1 MVDSSTADIFA
12 RIYRL
17 RSWGDDES
25 RSGPGSGLART
36 EAIRADLAALVRSL
50 GVRTLLDAGCGD
62 FHWMQ
67 ACDLGLA
74 SYIGVDI
81 VDEVVRACAAQDARQ
96 GYDFECLDI
105 TRDPLPRVDLILC
118 RDVLPHFSYADIH
131 RALDNFVRSGST
143 WLLTNT
149 FVDRDANA
157 DIATGDWRP
166 INLERA
172 PFLLPAPSFVIDER
186 CHHTDGI
193 YRDKRLAL
201 WDVRSSVESGFSRI

>member
-1 MVDSSTADIFA
+1 MADTPTADIFA

-17 RSWGDDES
+17 RSWGDGES

-36 EAIRADLAALVRSL
+36 EAIRADLASLVHSL
-50 GVRTLLDAGCGD
+50 GVRSLLDAGCGD

-67 ACDLGLA
+67 ATAVGLA
-74 SYIGVDI
+74 NYIGVDI
-81 VDEVVRACAAQDARQ
+81 VDEIVQACAAQYAHP
-96 GYDFECLDI
+96 GCDFACLDI

-118 RDVLPHFSYADIH
+118 RDVLPHFSYADID
-131 RALDNFVRSGST
+131 RALDNFARSGST

-186 CHHTDGI
+186 CHHTGGI
-193 YRDKRLAL
+193 YRDKRLSL
-201 WDVRSSVESGFSRI
+201 WSVSSIAGR